1 MKNSLL
7 ATALLLATAAPA
19 WAHEHGHDHDH
30 SQGHAAHVHGQ
41 ATLLLVV
48 DKGQVQAT
56 LESPL
61 DNLLGFEHAPRTDKE
76 RQAVRQ
82 MAKALQAPDTLLS
95 FDPQAGCKLERTQLN
110 SAVLPASLL
119 QGDQA
124 APAAGAAD
132 AGHGDLELE
141 ASYQCQNPPRTID
154 VRLFKH
160 FKRLQRLNVE
170 IVSEKEQAARQL
182 NPAQPR
188 IKLD

>member
-1 MKNSLL
+1 MKKSLL
-7 ATALLLATAAPA
+7 ATALFLSTTASA
-19 WAHEHGHDHDH
+19 WAHEHGHDQ

-41 ATLLLVV
+41 ATLLLVA
-48 DKGQVQAT
+48 DKGQVLAT

-76 RQAVRQ
+76 RQAVQQ

-110 SAVLPASLL
+110 SAVLPANLL
-119 QGDQA
+119 QGDQT
-124 APAAGAAD
+124 APAADTAD

-141 ASYQCQNPPRTID
+141 ASYQCQNPPRTIE

-160 FKRLQRLNVE
+160 FKGLQRLNVE

-182 NPAQPR
+182 HPAQPR